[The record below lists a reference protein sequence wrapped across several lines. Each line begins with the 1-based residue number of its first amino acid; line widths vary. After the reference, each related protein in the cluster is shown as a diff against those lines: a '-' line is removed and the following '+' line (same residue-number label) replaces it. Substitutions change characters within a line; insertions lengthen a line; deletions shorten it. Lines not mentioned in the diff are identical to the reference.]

1 MSDIKDEVEKF
12 RGTVT
17 AGDVS
22 ELKQAIAEAIE
33 LIESL
38 DSERQTLW
46 MMMDEIKASE
56 IENHKELMKR
66 EIQRTVDDIRLIAKA
81 EEA

>member
-1 MSDIKDEVEKF
+1 
-12 RGTVT
+12 
-17 AGDVS
+17 
-22 ELKQAIAEAIE
+22 
-33 LIESL
+33 
-38 DSERQTLW
+38 
-46 MMMDEIKASE
+46 MMDEIKASE